1 MNLKEWQNSGSTVRI
16 QNPSLLTS
24 GIKDMG
30 VKNTTYGG
38 MLPATAQGYVSFLP
52 VDVNVRVPAKYSN
65 GDYQF
70 TLYGDNSAAY
80 SNSYT
85 FENGFCGQG
94 SLSINVTD
102 NSTILDFMPRM
113 YVRLK
118 KFSEFRA
125 EFLNPSG
132 YVGHF
137 SARPIFNDYAAAK
150 TYGYKFDSE
159 NISAFADDMY
169 ILAGY
174 TLVTNKT
181 DGTTQTDI
189 YSYDFSTYMNSTIDI
204 YDTWIPCNL
213 KGTNYWAQG
222 SAFIPYMRSLM
233 AVRHYPD
240 VNTAFAYYNK
250 LPLYVGI
257 NGMISSGKAI
267 NAVNMFSVTASGSFT
282 ENPFMWVNS
291 NPFGNSEWGILTS
304 YPNNCQIIHYVV
316 ASKSTWKNLLNA
328 SGMAWSEDYNIVISP
343 GGKGLNKPTFPGQP
357 TNPVDTGD
365 GDGDNIS
372 DSVEY
377 PTVEYIPTAARYLYA
392 LNESKVNDVANYL
405 FSETFLNDVRRLW
418 VNPGDYII
426 DLAYYSIDFSESEL
440 IFAPGLDGS
449 PVYIGNLNSGI
460 TGKNI
465 VGGKAQIYGGFVDIT
480 EYYNSYLDYSPNTSL
495 SIYIPYIGVRPLD
508 IDLVNGHRIHLMY
521 YFDLNTGQFIAALG
535 LDGVISFDEIGN
547 ITGNIGQPI
556 AQYSGNMAIH
566 IPLNGTSSNSY
577 ILNSIVQS
585 TQIVSSVGAL
595 MGGSA
600 VGGISG
606 IEKAVSNPLAKA
618 ETYGTLTPS
627 TGLYC
632 PQVAYLIINRPIA
645 AEPEKFKEQVGYSSC
660 YSSIGLGAYS
670 GFLKCA
676 AVDIPATSTM
686 SDDEQKEI
694 EELFLGGIYI

>member
-30 VKNTTYGG
+30 IKNTTYGG
-38 MLPATAQGYVSFLP
+38 MLPADAQGYVSFLP

-70 TLYGDNSAAY
+70 TLFGDNSAAY

-94 SLSINVTD
+94 SLSVNVTG

-159 NISAFADDMY
+159 NISSFADDMY

-181 DGTTQTDI
+181 DGTTQSDI
-189 YSYDFSTYMNSTIDI
+189 YSYDYSTYTNSRVDI
-204 YDTWIPCNL
+204 YDTWVPCDL

-250 LPLYVGI
+250 MPLYVGI
-257 NGMISSGKAI
+257 NGMISGGKAI
-267 NAVNMFSVTASGSFT
+267 NAVNMFSVTAAGGFS
-282 ENPFMWVNS
+282 ENPFMWANS
-291 NPFGNSEWGILTS
+291 NPFGNHEWGILTS
-304 YPNNCQIIHYVV
+304 YPTNCQLIHYVV
-316 ASKSTWKNLLNA
+316 ASKSTWKDLLNA
-328 SGMAWSEDYNIVISP
+328 SGMAWSEDYNVVISP
-343 GGKGLNKPTFPGQP
+343 DGKGLNKPTFPGQP

-377 PTVEYIPTAARYLYA
+377 PELLYIPNSTVYDRYFLSP
-392 LNESKVNDVANYL
+392 NQIVDVKKFL
-405 FSETFLNDVRRLW
+405 FSDTFIDNIKRIWTNPAEYVISLCFYPFDV
-418 VNPGDYII
+418 VNSNII
-426 DLAYYSIDFSESEL
+426 TTDTLVSV
-440 IFAPGLDGS
+440 G
-449 PVYIGNLNSGI
+449 GI
-460 TGKNI
+460 TSEVSALAATDSGLPYF
-465 VGGKAQIYGGFVDIT
+465 YGGYVDVGN
-480 EYYNSYLDYSPNTSL
+480 YYNSYLDYEPYTSID
-495 SIYIPYIGVRPLD
+495 IYIPYIGVRPLN
-508 IDLVNGHRIHLMY
+508 VSQVVGHRLCIGY
-521 YFDLNTGQFIAALG
+521 YIDFNTQQITALIG
-535 LDGVISFDEIGN
+535 LDGDSSNLGQVVTQYIGTVGVNTPLSGTSAQDVTRN
-547 ITGNIGQPI
+547 IVTQTAGLITGVGALAGGVATGNI
-556 AQYSGNMAIH
+556 AAAA
-566 IPLNGTSSNSY
+566 
-577 ILNSIVQS
+577 
-585 TQIVSSVGAL
+585 VGASSTISTL
-595 MGGSA
+595 TGS
-600 VGGISG
+600 GQTSPNYYGSLSPISG
-606 IEKAVSNPLAKA
+606 LIS
-618 ETYGTLTPS
+618 
-627 TGLYC
+627 
-632 PQVAYLIINRPIA
+632 PQSAYLIINRPIA

-660 YSSIGLGAYS
+660 YSSNGLGAYS

-676 AVDIPATSTM
+676 AVDIPANSNMTEE
-686 SDDEQKEI
+686 EQKEI
-694 EELFLGGIYI
+694 ESLLLGGIYIE